1 MLKLHQIYF
10 RKFFILFILLFIIV
24 GSIVYF
30 WEKDIYITQI
40 EKSLQESINLVS
52 ISLVNN
58 YDFDEIVKEVRQKL
72 NTRLT
77 IITKNGKV
85 LAESHKDKT
94 KMDNHKSR
102 DEIKQANKK
111 EFGISMRHSYTLN
124 KDLLYV
130 AKKFSINGKIIYIR
144 MAKEIK
150 KINDKIYSLGFRVA
164 FVLILFFIISFY
176 LSYKISINIQ
186 KETKNILRFL
196 IDLTKKRKNLYIDS
210 GFSRE
215 FQDITKLLSK
225 VSRILAKKD
234 KQKAK
239 YTAKLKKS
247 SNQKDDII
255 SAISHEFKNPI
266 AVINGYSQTL
276 LNDKDINSKI
286 REKFLTKI
294 YSNGEKLSLLIDKLR
309 LSISLDE
316 KKLTPDLISINV
328 YNLTEQIID
337 DMKQNFKNRDIIFKG
352 RKDIFVNMD
361 STLMEIA
368 IANIIENAL
377 KYSEED
383 IEVNISE
390 KAISVKDNGI
400 GISQTELENIT
411 KKFYRVS
418 NNNWNNSLG
427 LGLSIVSNIIKIHN
441 FKLQIQSKESY
452 GSEFIIFWSC
462 ISTN

>member
-1 MLKLHQIYF
+1 L
-10 RKFFILFILLFIIV
+10 IV

-30 WEKDIYITQI
+30 WEKDIYITQVK
-40 EKSLQESINLVS
+40 KSLQENINLVAMELKHNS
-52 ISLVNN
+52 
-58 YDFDEIVKEVRQKL
+58 DFDEIAKEVRQKL

-77 IITKNGKV
+77 IIAKNGKV

-94 KMDNHKSR
+94 KMDNHRHR
-102 DEIKQANKK
+102 DEIQQADKK
-111 EFGISMRHSYTLN
+111 EFGTSMRHSHTIN
-124 KDLLYV
+124 KDLLYE
-130 AKKFSINGKIIYIR
+130 AKKFSINGKIVYIR

-164 FVLILFFIISFY
+164 FVLILFFAMTFY

-186 KETKNILRFL
+186 KETKNILKFL
-196 IDLTKKRKNLYIDS
+196 LDLTKKRKNLYIDS
-210 GFSRE
+210 SFSRE

-234 KQKAK
+234 KQKSR

-247 SNQKDDII
+247 SDQKDDII

-276 LNDKDINSKI
+276 LNDKNINPKI

-294 YSNGEKLSLLIDKLR
+294 HSNGEKLSLLIDKLR
-309 LSISLDE
+309 LSIRLDE
-316 KKLTPDLISINV
+316 KKLTPDLINTNI
-328 YNLTEQIID
+328 YNLTEQIVEDIS
-337 DMKQNFKNRDIIFKG
+337 QNFKSRDIILKG
-352 RKDIFVNMD
+352 KKDIFVEID
-361 STLMEIA
+361 PTLMEIA

-377 KYSEED
+377 KYSEETV
-383 IEVNISE
+383 EVDISE
-390 KAISVKDNGI
+390 NAISIKDSGI
-400 GISQTELENIT
+400 GISKTELENIT

-427 LGLSIVSNIIKIHN
+427 LGLSIVSNIIKIHA
-441 FKLQIQSKESY
+441 FKLLIQSEETH
-452 GSEFIIFWSC
+452 GSTFIISWL
-462 ISTN
+462 

>member
-1 MLKLHQIYF
+1 M
-10 RKFFILFILLFIIV
+10 IV

-30 WEKDIYITQI
+30 WEKDIYITQVK
-40 EKSLQESINLVS
+40 KSLQENINLVAMELKHNS
-52 ISLVNN
+52 
-58 YDFDEIVKEVRQKL
+58 DFDEIAKEVRQKL

-77 IITKNGKV
+77 IIAKNGKV

-94 KMDNHKSR
+94 KMDNHRHR
-102 DEIKQANKK
+102 DEIQQADKK
-111 EFGISMRHSYTLN
+111 EFGTSMRHSHTIN
-124 KDLLYV
+124 KDLLYE
-130 AKKFSINGKIIYIR
+130 AKKFSINGKIVYIR

-164 FVLILFFIISFY
+164 FVLILFFAMTFY

-186 KETKNILRFL
+186 KETKNILKFL
-196 IDLTKKRKNLYIDS
+196 LDLTKKRKNLYIDS
-210 GFSRE
+210 SFSRE

-234 KQKAK
+234 KQKSR

-247 SNQKDDII
+247 SDQKDDII

-276 LNDKDINSKI
+276 LNDKNINPKI

-294 YSNGEKLSLLIDKLR
+294 HSNGEKLSLLIDKLR
-309 LSISLDE
+309 LSIRLDE
-316 KKLTPDLISINV
+316 KKLTPDLINTNI
-328 YNLTEQIID
+328 YNLTEQIVEDIS
-337 DMKQNFKNRDIIFKG
+337 QNFKSRDIILKG
-352 RKDIFVNMD
+352 KKDIFVEID
-361 STLMEIA
+361 PTLMEIA

-377 KYSEED
+377 KYSEETV
-383 IEVNISE
+383 EVDISE
-390 KAISVKDNGI
+390 NAISIKDSGI
-400 GISQTELENIT
+400 GISKTELENIT

-427 LGLSIVSNIIKIHN
+427 LGLSIVSNIIKIHT
-441 FKLQIQSKESY
+441 FKLLIKSEETH
-452 GSEFIIFWSC
+452 GSTFIISWL
-462 ISTN
+462 

>member
-1 MLKLHQIYF
+1 M
-10 RKFFILFILLFIIV
+10 IV

-30 WEKDIYITQI
+30 WEKDIYITQVK
-40 EKSLQESINLVS
+40 KSLQENINLVAMELKHNS
-52 ISLVNN
+52 
-58 YDFDEIVKEVRQKL
+58 DFDEIAKEVRQKL

-77 IITKNGKV
+77 IIAKNGKV

-94 KMDNHKSR
+94 KMDNHRHR
-102 DEIKQANKK
+102 DEIQQADKK
-111 EFGISMRHSYTLN
+111 EFGTSMRHSHTIN
-124 KDLLYV
+124 KDLLYE
-130 AKKFSINGKIIYIR
+130 AKKFSINGKIVYIR

-164 FVLILFFIISFY
+164 FVLILFFAMTFY

-186 KETKNILRFL
+186 KETKNILKFL
-196 IDLTKKRKNLYIDS
+196 LDLTKKRKNLYIDS
-210 GFSRE
+210 SFSRE

-234 KQKAK
+234 KQKSR

-247 SNQKDDII
+247 SDQKDDII

-276 LNDKDINSKI
+276 LNDKNINPKI

-294 YSNGEKLSLLIDKLR
+294 HSNGEKLSLLIDKLR
-309 LSISLDE
+309 LSIRLDE
-316 KKLTPDLISINV
+316 KKLTPDLINTNI
-328 YNLTEQIID
+328 YNLTEQIVEDIS
-337 DMKQNFKNRDIIFKG
+337 QNFKSRDIILKG
-352 RKDIFVNMD
+352 KKDIFVEID
-361 STLMEIA
+361 PTLMEIA

-377 KYSEED
+377 KYSEETV
-383 IEVNISE
+383 EVDISE
-390 KAISVKDNGI
+390 NAISIKDSGI
-400 GISQTELENIT
+400 GISKTELENIT

-427 LGLSIVSNIIKIHN
+427 LGLSIVSNIIKIHA
-441 FKLQIQSKESY
+441 FKLLIQSEETH
-452 GSEFIIFWSC
+452 GSTFIISWL
-462 ISTN
+462 

>member
-10 RKFFILFILLFIIV
+10 RKFFILFILLFLIV
-24 GSIVYF
+24 GSIVYY
-30 WEKDIYITQI
+30 WEKEIYIAQVK
-40 EKSLQESINLVS
+40 KSLQENINLVAMG
-52 ISLVNN
+52 LKHNL
-58 YDFDEIVKEVRQKL
+58 DFDKTAKEVKQKL

-77 IITKNGKV
+77 IIAKNGKV

-94 KMDNHKSR
+94 KMDNHKHR
-102 DEIKQANKK
+102 DEIQQANKK
-111 EFGISMRHSYTLN
+111 EFGMSMRHSHTLN
-124 KDLLYV
+124 KDLLYE
-130 AKKFSINGKIIYIR
+130 AKKFSINGKIVYIR

-150 KINDKIYSLGFRVA
+150 RINDKIYSLGFRVA
-164 FVLILFFIISFY
+164 FVLILFFMMTFY
-176 LSYKISINIQ
+176 LSYKISIKVQ
-186 KETKNILRFL
+186 KETKDISKFL
-196 IDLTKKRKNLYIDS
+196 LDLTKKRKNLYINS
-210 GFSRE
+210 SFSKE

-234 KQKAK
+234 KQKSR

-247 SNQKDDII
+247 SDQKDDII

-276 LNDKDINSKI
+276 LDDKDINSKI

-294 YSNGEKLSLLIDKLR
+294 HSNGEKLSLLIDKLR
-309 LSISLDE
+309 LSIRLDA
-316 KKLTPDLISINV
+316 KKMTPELISINI
-328 YNLTEQIID
+328 YNLTEQIIED
-337 DMKQNFKNRDIIFKG
+337 IGQNFKNRDIVLKG
-352 RKDIFVNMD
+352 KKDIFADMD

-383 IEVNISE
+383 VEIDIDEN
-390 KAISVKDNGI
+390 AISIKDSGI
-400 GISQTELENIT
+400 GILKAELENIT

-427 LGLSIVSNIIKIHN
+427 LGLSIVSNIIKIHG
-441 FKLQIQSKESY
+441 FKLLIQSEEAH
-452 GSEFIIFWSC
+452 GSTFIISWS
-462 ISTN
+462 

>member
-1 MLKLHQIYF
+1 LLKLHQIYF